1 MEDNLNFVEY
11 LNSLHTFNAQNENAY
26 SEKNFQTKFF
36 DKVFVQMGIFSFLQ
50 RIKFFCVVN
59 LT

>member
-36 DKVFVQMGIFSFLQ
+36 DKVFVKHFGE
-50 RIKFFCVVN
+50 N
-59 LT
+59 TG